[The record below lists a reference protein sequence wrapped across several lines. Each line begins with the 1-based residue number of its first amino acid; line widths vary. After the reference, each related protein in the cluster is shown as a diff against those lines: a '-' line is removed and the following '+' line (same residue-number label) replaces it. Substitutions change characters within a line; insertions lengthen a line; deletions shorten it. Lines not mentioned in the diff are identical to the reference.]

1 MPSTSLNS
9 VRTEI
14 EDSLTFFVKGK
25 AEKLNNI
32 DEYLQ
37 PISKSLSE
45 YILAGGKRFR
55 PVFAYLG
62 FLGAGGAADPKIA
75 RACAALELVHVCA
88 LIHDD
93 LMDGSDTRR
102 NRQSIHRE
110 FENYHDEAK
119 YFGSSENYG
128 ASVAILLGDLSLVW
142 SDELL
147 FSSGIA
153 TEQLN
158 QALPIFYDMREE
170 LMAGQ
175 YLDVLESVIGK
186 SSKSRSSKI
195 AQLKSGKYSIE
206 RPLQF
211 GAALSGANPKLL
223 DDFSKFGLALGEAFQ
238 LRDDLLGIFGE
249 PNVTGKP
256 SGDDIREGKRTLLIA
271 LTLDRCNEP
280 ERRLLEKSLGEKTL
294 DNSAIAEIQELISRC
309 GAKGE
314 CERLIAE
321 LFDQSMENL
330 EKSDCIDEIKALLA
344 EMAKAATQREK

>member
-102 NRQSIHRE
+102 NRQ
-110 FENYHDEAK
+110 
-119 YFGSSENYG
+119 
-128 ASVAILLGDLSLVW
+128 
-142 SDELL
+142 
-147 FSSGIA
+147 
-153 TEQLN
+153 
-158 QALPIFYDMREE
+158 
-170 LMAGQ
+170 
-175 YLDVLESVIGK
+175 
-186 SSKSRSSKI
+186 
-195 AQLKSGKYSIE
+195 
-206 RPLQF
+206 
-211 GAALSGANPKLL
+211 
-223 DDFSKFGLALGEAFQ
+223 
-238 LRDDLLGIFGE
+238 
-249 PNVTGKP
+249 
-256 SGDDIREGKRTLLIA
+256 
-271 LTLDRCNEP
+271 
-280 ERRLLEKSLGEKTL
+280 
-294 DNSAIAEIQELISRC
+294 
-309 GAKGE
+309 
-314 CERLIAE
+314 
-321 LFDQSMENL
+321 
-330 EKSDCIDEIKALLA
+330 
-344 EMAKAATQREK
+344 